1 MKNIFFNWNTIVRN
15 KVLLFSFFL
24 LISQFAVAQAD
35 PATFTVTGTNGI
47 CQANASVKVTIPAGN
62 YNSGWVAQISKG
74 TYSSEQAVPLVGGDI
89 VFNSLVPGTYNVT
102 LTDYTTPLTAK
113 TVTVSTSYIA
123 LTVTNSFKVP
133 TCTPTSTGYVAN
145 GELTVSVPTG
155 GIGPFQFDV
164 SYPTSPT
171 NPTLLSQ
178 TFTGTTNSVRSHVF
192 TGISGGITPT
202 ITVTDLANGTA
213 GCGQSK
219 TQNPILP
226 NNTSANLAYGFRAYN
241 FVRTTDCTHPKLYIN
256 LANVTTEREA
266 IMSVP
271 GNATITIAGVAYNLT
286 KISASRWT
294 YSPGAG
300 EPQLTNG
307 MPITTKFYWGCSTL
321 QRSTSVLAGDN
332 FLGISKEIKVNNSC
346 GMDYTMVIFGDQDSV
361 PDGLTDRNIYF
372 LEKNNLKFEKLV
384 NGVWQLVPNYE
395 ITPNPDTVGTNP
407 MGVTAPYTASIPSV
421 SSRYSFSSPGTYRCT
436 AWDDCHTLTR
446 EVTFDEVV
454 PMDQITVTKA
464 NNGVLQGTSGINVR
478 LGITLKPNFTIK
490 ISRVDGQTS
499 MTFTATGPLNKAGS
513 YTANFP
519 MVKSIAT
526 PNINTTYSF
535 SDLPLGQYKVELL
548 SDGCPDFPSKTV
560 TVTLDQ
566 PADYAPTVS
575 PILGCTGSNKI
586 TYNLGANSFASTG
599 TPEAT
604 LYRDNGYG
612 QQTGAA
618 IQMIRALSG
627 TFINLDAGNY
637 VIVYGNMGPGGSTSA
652 VGNSYP
658 FWYTQRVVVAP
669 YGGIELETSAVMCDP
684 ADPNSGIVN
693 VELVNNTILSPTTIS
708 LYATSNSTTPIQGPI
723 TLAASDT
730 GTTFTGVPLGN
741 YFVRASNECT
751 TVERNISITTGSTA
765 ALPIAKVSRPKVCLS
780 DNRVKLAI
788 TASSSLYDVTWTDA
802 NDPNNT
808 VIGTGTPFE
817 ITPTATTTYKATISL
832 NATFNC
838 VGNTPFTSNVTV
850 EVTPNPDLSSTV
862 AVSDIDL
869 CLNTNRDFTISN
881 SQSGFTYELMD
892 TNGVS
897 FATRVTALST
907 GGNLTMTIPAGIALA
922 AGNSFKI
929 KVSNGSAGCSGFLTD
944 VVAITSRQNNL
955 NLVVESPST
964 MICLGSASSITIKA
978 TELGVVYQLSKNGVL
993 ITQGTGT
1000 GSDMY
1005 FPIPATALSSGTNEI
1020 LITTS
1025 GSGCQNGILVN
1036 KGIILV
1042 DKAPVISAIRLTPI
1056 IVNGCDN
1063 VVAPV
1068 AVTTVADL
1076 ETMGVTIADDNTIDA
1091 SLVVSSTDSAITGT
1105 ATTKYIT
1112 RTYKI
1117 TDSCNKF
1124 STVIQNIVLNITT
1137 PIKPTISAAT
1147 ATTFCLGGSVVLTS
1161 SATTGNQWYKD
1172 GVAISGATAQ
1182 THTAT
1187 VAGTYTV
1194 VTTNEYTCS
1203 SPASAGVV
1211 VVVNTLP
1218 VATINNGIALAFV
1231 DCTATTI
1238 DLTASGGSA
1247 FVWYFSPDNSTPFSV
1262 LPATTQTIQAANL
1275 GFYKVKVINSTNCEA
1290 ISQVTQVVAKPVVS
1304 ATELETC
1311 VGNTIT
1317 LRSNTSSFD
1326 TPTFQWKKNG
1336 NNIAGATTQNWDVT
1350 EDGVYTVEVTDGRPI
1365 GSGNIGTQTSC
1376 GANVHFNPLPVVE
1389 AGTNFTI
1396 TCTTNPTGLTIG
1408 ETPEAGFRYEWTP
1421 SLGLTDATIAN
1432 PVATPTVNT
1441 TYTVRKTNLLTL
1453 CWKEDTITITVDKTA
1468 PTANAGTPFTK
1479 TCVTNTLG
1487 KEIGIAPIA
1496 GLTYSWSPATG
1507 LDNAFIANPNAN
1519 PETTQT
1525 YTLTVENTTNGCT
1538 AQATVVATVDLST
1551 PTADAGTAF
1560 TKTCATNTTGQLI
1573 GATAESGVTYS
1584 WYPTTGLSDATISNP
1599 NANPT
1604 ATTTYTVTA
1613 RKTATGCTATNS
1625 VIVTV
1630 LETPNPVALSTT
1642 IANNCPLEN
1651 VDLTTIQPAA
1661 VSGIVYEW
1669 WTGTATTRVTQIT
1682 NPTLYATAG
1691 TIYLWS
1697 KSVSEGC
1704 YNAVPSAVN
1713 VTMNVCC
1720 ESSIGV
1726 IQETNPFYL
1735 VNYAPAD
1742 ITTLEH
1748 VNYTTPSVVR
1758 YAIVNDL
1765 DGKIKQINTTK
1776 PEFTQLP
1783 AGNYTVHALVFGPTV
1798 VPTGLVVG
1806 NKLSQVVPFCG
1817 TTATKTLTVQSICSS
1832 ALSYTETMANVKQ
1845 YALLNT
1851 STNQFVQV
1859 NTSGT
1864 FTMIHT
1870 GMPHQVIGF
1879 NYTGTA
1885 TGIQVGGTIAGV
1897 TATNLD
1903 MTAGAIVSGCTA
1915 IITQID
1921 GNIYNDKDKRCIEGL
1936 NNQTGLPQV
1945 TLYAKL
1951 LDNTNQVIAVSSAIQ
1966 SPDYTFSMA
1975 PDLLDGVYSIV
1986 LDDNNSVTDAVATY
2000 PNSWK
2005 GNAQTFTI
2013 ASGQIVEYLSNTANF
2028 VPMCMQA
2035 ATNKPILKPT
2045 ANLVGNTYN
2054 FCKGVAATSLI
2065 IDALPGATINW
2076 YTTAVGGVAKST
2088 PFIPTTSVVGTTT
2101 CYVSQT
2107 LNGAESDRTEVIID
2121 VHDLPE
2127 QPTAISGSNFIAAN
2141 TTQLYG
2147 VVNSSSAVTYN
2158 WILPTDWTGT
2168 STTKD
2173 ITVQV
2178 GTKEG
2183 TIGVTATSAF
2193 GCISPIQEL
2202 VVRVVIEDDIEVF
2215 NSLSPN
2221 GDGDNDIF
2229 RIRNIDFYPENTLSI
2244 FNRWGI
2250 EVYRVNSY
2258 GQNDN
2263 FFKGFS
2269 DGRSTVSRDV
2279 ELPEGAYFYTLT
2291 YKNTKG
2297 IERNLSGYLYIKQ

>member
-1 MKNIFFNWNTIVRN
+1 
-15 KVLLFSFFL
+15 
-24 LISQFAVAQAD
+24 
-35 PATFTVTGTNGI
+35 
-47 CQANASVKVTIPAGN
+47 
-62 YNSGWVAQISKG
+62 
-74 TYSSEQAVPLVGGDI
+74 
-89 VFNSLVPGTYNVT
+89 
-102 LTDYTTPLTAK
+102 
-113 TVTVSTSYIA
+113 
-123 LTVTNSFKVP
+123 
-133 TCTPTSTGYVAN
+133 
-145 GELTVSVPTG
+145 
-155 GIGPFQFDV
+155 
-164 SYPTSPT
+164 
-171 NPTLLSQ
+171 LS
-178 TFTGTTNSVRSHVF
+178 
-192 TGISGGITPT
+192 
-202 ITVTDLANGTA
+202 D
-213 GCGQSK
+213 
-219 TQNPILP
+219 
-226 NNTSANLAYGFRAYN
+226 
-241 FVRTTDCTHPKLYIN
+241 
-256 LANVTTEREA
+256 
-266 IMSVP
+266 
-271 GNATITIAGVAYNLT
+271 ATISN
-286 KISASRWT
+286 
-294 YSPGAG
+294 
-300 EPQLTNG
+300 
-307 MPITTKFYWGCSTL
+307 
-321 QRSTSVLAGDN
+321 
-332 FLGISKEIKVNNSC
+332 
-346 GMDYTMVIFGDQDSV
+346 
-361 PDGLTDRNIYF
+361 
-372 LEKNNLKFEKLV
+372 
-384 NGVWQLVPNYE
+384 PN
-395 ITPNPDTVGTNP
+395 
-407 MGVTAPYTASIPSV
+407 
-421 SSRYSFSSPGTYRCT
+421 
-436 AWDDCHTLTR
+436 
-446 EVTFDEVV
+446 
-454 PMDQITVTKA
+454 A
-464 NNGVLQGTSGINVR
+464 N
-478 LGITLKPNFTIK
+478 
-490 ISRVDGQTS
+490 
-499 MTFTATGPLNKAGS
+499 
-513 YTANFP
+513 
-519 MVKSIAT
+519 
-526 PNINTTYSF
+526 
-535 SDLPLGQYKVELL
+535 
-548 SDGCPDFPSKTV
+548 
-560 TVTLDQ
+560 
-566 PADYAPTVS
+566 
-575 PILGCTGSNKI
+575 
-586 TYNLGANSFASTG
+586 
-599 TPEAT
+599 
-604 LYRDNGYG
+604 
-612 QQTGAA
+612 
-618 IQMIRALSG
+618 
-627 TFINLDAGNY
+627 
-637 VIVYGNMGPGGSTSA
+637 
-652 VGNSYP
+652 
-658 FWYTQRVVVAP
+658 
-669 YGGIELETSAVMCDP
+669 
-684 ADPNSGIVN
+684 
-693 VELVNNTILSPTTIS
+693 
-708 LYATSNSTTPIQGPI
+708 
-723 TLAASDT
+723 
-730 GTTFTGVPLGN
+730 
-741 YFVRASNECT
+741 
-751 TVERNISITTGSTA
+751 
-765 ALPIAKVSRPKVCLS
+765 
-780 DNRVKLAI
+780 
-788 TASSSLYDVTWTDA
+788 
-802 NDPNNT
+802 
-808 VIGTGTPFE
+808 
-817 ITPTATTTYKATISL
+817 PTATTTYTVTARKTATGC
-832 NATFNC
+832 T
-838 VGNTPFTSNVTV
+838 
-850 EVTPNPDLSSTV
+850 
-862 AVSDIDL
+862 
-869 CLNTNRDFTISN
+869 
-881 SQSGFTYELMD
+881 SQS
-892 TNGVS
+892 
-897 FATRVTALST
+897 
-907 GGNLTMTIPAGIALA
+907 
-922 AGNSFKI
+922 
-929 KVSNGSAGCSGFLTD
+929 
-944 VVAITSRQNNL
+944 
-955 NLVVESPST
+955 
-964 MICLGSASSITIKA
+964 
-978 TELGVVYQLSKNGVL
+978 
-993 ITQGTGT
+993 
-1000 GSDMY
+1000 
-1005 FPIPATALSSGTNEI
+1005 
-1020 LITTS
+1020 
-1025 GSGCQNGILVN
+1025 
-1036 KGIILV
+1036 
-1042 DKAPVISAIRLTPI
+1042 
-1056 IVNGCDN
+1056 
-1063 VVAPV
+1063 
-1068 AVTTVADL
+1068 
-1076 ETMGVTIADDNTIDA
+1076 
-1091 SLVVSSTDSAITGT
+1091 
-1105 ATTKYIT
+1105 
-1112 RTYKI
+1112 
-1117 TDSCNKF
+1117 
-1124 STVIQNIVLNITT
+1124 
-1137 PIKPTISAAT
+1137 
-1147 ATTFCLGGSVVLTS
+1147 
-1161 SATTGNQWYKD
+1161 
-1172 GVAISGATAQ
+1172 
-1182 THTAT
+1182 
-1187 VAGTYTV
+1187 
-1194 VTTNEYTCS
+1194 
-1203 SPASAGVV
+1203 
-1211 VVVNTLP
+1211 
-1218 VATINNGIALAFV
+1218 
-1231 DCTATTI
+1231 
-1238 DLTASGGSA
+1238 
-1247 FVWYFSPDNSTPFSV
+1247 SV
-1262 LPATTQTIQAANL
+1262 L
-1275 GFYKVKVINSTNCEA
+1275 V
-1290 ISQVTQVVAKPVVS
+1290 
-1304 ATELETC
+1304 
-1311 VGNTIT
+1311 
-1317 LRSNTSSFD
+1317 
-1326 TPTFQWKKNG
+1326 
-1336 NNIAGATTQNWDVT
+1336 
-1350 EDGVYTVEVTDGRPI
+1350 
-1365 GSGNIGTQTSC
+1365 
-1376 GANVHFNPLPVVE
+1376 
-1389 AGTNFTI
+1389 
-1396 TCTTNPTGLTIG
+1396 
-1408 ETPEAGFRYEWTP
+1408 
-1421 SLGLTDATIAN
+1421 
-1432 PVATPTVNT
+1432 
-1441 TYTVRKTNLLTL
+1441 
-1453 CWKEDTITITVDKTA
+1453 
-1468 PTANAGTPFTK
+1468 
-1479 TCVTNTLG
+1479 
-1487 KEIGIAPIA
+1487 
-1496 GLTYSWSPATG
+1496 
-1507 LDNAFIANPNAN
+1507 
-1519 PETTQT
+1519 
-1525 YTLTVENTTNGCT
+1525 
-1538 AQATVVATVDLST
+1538 TVDLST